1 VTTGIRCHGD
11 SLRPESWLAAATL
24 AVLGCSE
31 SPTPTPVCDGSDELV
46 LRVQSIVSAEALEPG
61 EPVLYDNGAGYL
73 FVNGACEYYVEWTG
87 PFGDARAGVLSPDQE
102 LALLEG
108 LGAAQVAA
116 SPGEYAGDVFD
127 GSTFRLQ
134 VGADVVTCTGG
145 CQGGDVPAWLASAR
159 AFSSEQLSQL
169 ADDADS
175 PDLPQRVVVVEHTA
189 GPLDPLF
196 SWPAPDLDPAT
207 IAVDDRSPSATS
219 FGGGVLVDGASGAAL
234 RDLRR
239 TLAALPYP
247 PTGAYVWHTRDA
259 QPPEYSVYIRD
270 AIPWEDARGLVP

>member
-1 VTTGIRCHGD
+1 
-11 SLRPESWLAAATL
+11 LRNEPWLAAATL
-24 AVLGCSE
+24 WALGCSE
-31 SPTPTPVCDGSDELV
+31 SPTPTPTPVCDGSDELV

-87 PFGDARAGVLSPDQE
+87 RFGDVRSGVLSPDQE

-116 SPGEYAGDVFD
+116 SPGRYEGDVSD
-127 GSTFRLQ
+127 GSTFRVQ
-134 VGADVVTCTGG
+134 VGADVVTCTSG
-145 CQGGDVPAWLASAR
+145 CAGGDVPDWLSSAR
-159 AFSSEQLSQL
+159 AFASEHLSQL
-169 ADDADS
+169 ADNSDT
-175 PDLPQRVVVVEHTA
+175 PDLSQRVVVVQHTA

-196 SWPAPDLDPAT
+196 QWPAPDLDPAT
-207 IAVDDRSPSATS
+207 IAVDESSPAATS
-219 FGGGVLVDGASGAAL
+219 FGDGVLVDGASGAAL

-247 PTGAYVWHTRDA
+247 PTAAYVWHTRDA
-259 QPPEYSVYIRD
+259 QPPEYRVYIRD